1 MLRVLNFVHRNLRR
15 NEPNATQDIG
25 SASSLHTGR
34 GYNPVS
40 KVYITMNNSQ
50 IKTASCF
57 LCVYLIQN
65 IAQVPSNLFV
75 LTFQD
80 TLHDKPIRSCHHAA
94 TDNVVA
100 CHHQRR
106 RRPQPLGR
114 ATVGLTEVGHTAAG
128 NISDHVH
135 LGSPESAMSLPT
147 MSLARLNH
155 FSMLSLG
162 SSEPVM
168 PPPAMTTRARAH
180 CH

>member
-1 MLRVLNFVHRNLRR
+1 
-15 NEPNATQDIG
+15 
-25 SASSLHTGR
+25 
-34 GYNPVS
+34 
-40 KVYITMNNSQ
+40 MNNSQ

-57 LCVYLIQN
+57 LYVYLIQN
-65 IAQVPSNLFV
+65 ITQVPSNFFV

-114 ATVGLTEVGHTAAG
+114 ATVGLTEVGHAGAG

-135 LGSPESAMSLPT
+135 LGSPESAMLLPT
-147 MSLARLNH
+147 MSLARLNTVACYRWGH
-155 FSMLSLG
+155 PSRSCHHRPWPLG
-162 SSEPVM
+162 LGHTATGLTQVGHTTM
-168 PPPAMTTRARAH
+168 PTKCACRFLRD
-180 CH
+180 